1 MKSNFIFCAVL
12 VSAIFIV
19 SCKKKEPIPEEPT
32 PSTTTGTTPFGQ
44 PDSVWA
50 TTGTGPQLIFKFKF
64 DSTQVRLDN
73 AGTPSSTIPAGHGAY
88 SPVFNKMAAHYIELA
103 QTDFTQLGAGTILYK
118 APETTKGGAPA
129 IQFDKST
136 VVRENVT
143 FYSIP
148 LSSLTAGTYKWL
160 RLSLSYQN
168 YNIPYK
174 ASTLVSGTNPAGKGN
189 GTIASFL
196 GYRTYVEHYA
206 VKSQTII
213 PSASVGGPTV
223 NHNQGYWGFET
234 FISGYGFYKL
244 DGQAPAN
251 STTVVNPNFANSPI
265 PAGSCVVTS
274 VFTNTNGTPQ
284 NLTITGT
291 ETQDIIITVS
301 VSTNKSFEWTE
312 VNTDGYYQPDI
323 GEVPIDMG
331 VRGIIPK
338 VQY

>member
-1 MKSNFIFCAVL
+1 MKSNFIFCVIL
-12 VSAIFIV
+12 ITTIV
-19 SCKKKEPIPEEPT
+19 SCKKKEPTPEEPT
-32 PSTTTGTTPFGQ
+32 PTTTTVATPFGQ

-50 TTGTGPQLIFKFKF
+50 TTGTGPHLIFKFKF

-73 AGTPSSTIPAGHGAY
+73 AGNISTTIPAGHGAY

-103 QTDFTQLGAGTILYK
+103 QTDNTQLGEGAVLYH
-118 APETTKGGAPA
+118 APETTKGGSQA

-143 FYSIP
+143 FFSIP

-174 ASTLVSGTNPAGKGN
+174 ASTLVSGTNPSGKGN

-196 GYRTYVEHYA
+196 GYKTYVEHYA
-206 VKSQTII
+206 VKSQTIV
-213 PSASVGGPTV
+213 PSASFGGPTA

-251 STTVVNPNFANSPI
+251 STTVVNPNPLSLI

-274 VFTNTNGTPQ
+274 VFTDASGTPQ
-284 NLTITGT
+284 NLTITGN

-312 VNTDGYYQPDI
+312 VNADGYYQPDI
-323 GEVPIDMG
+323 GEEPVDMG